1 MDRNMF
7 DDLRAAFREAIEN
20 FNKELNR
27 DEVPQTV
34 DDLIGAM
41 KNEVADVTSQIGALE
56 SQISRA
62 RDRMAEERREAKTC
76 HRRAKIAHGI
86 GDTETATVAAQY
98 AEKHEEHVRVL
109 KNKIDALGAEL
120 IFLGEEVEEM
130 AEKVEEAQAT
140 RHSLSVNHVRGETPD
155 SISTAE

>member
-62 RDRMAEERREAKTC
+62 P
-76 HRRAKIAHGI
+76 I
-86 GDTETATVAAQY
+86 
-98 AEKHEEHVRVL
+98 
-109 KNKIDALGAEL
+109 
-120 IFLGEEVEEM
+120 
-130 AEKVEEAQAT
+130 
-140 RHSLSVNHVRGETPD
+140 
-155 SISTAE
+155 